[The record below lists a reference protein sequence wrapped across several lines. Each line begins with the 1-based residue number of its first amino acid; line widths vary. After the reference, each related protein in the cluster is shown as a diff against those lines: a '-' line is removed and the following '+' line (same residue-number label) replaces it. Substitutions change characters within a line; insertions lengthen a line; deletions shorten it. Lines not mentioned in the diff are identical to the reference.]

1 MTQSRLFVLHH
12 LEREPRL
19 TARQLAVLR
28 SPSQRPYLTTKELPQ
43 GYSGIT
49 RLLTRMVEDGQI
61 RVTKIHQNAPQFFH
75 LPETKAPTLQGFQHE
90 LAAANIY
97 VAYDTT
103 GKLEQWH
110 WEPHEEY
117 LNIGLKPDRV
127 SSIDGKIIFW
137 EVDRG
142 TEVLA
147 VIREKVERYIQLSK
161 LHPERRFHVAFAASK
176 GRAKS
181 ILLDV
186 LMNYRRG
193 NQFLACDQSRVLA
206 SPLDPVF
213 ASPLDPAQALSI
225 TDLDVKAM

>member
-1 MTQSRLFVLHH
+1 
-12 LEREPRL
+12 
-19 TARQLAVLR
+19 
-28 SPSQRPYLTTKELPQ
+28 
-43 GYSGIT
+43 
-49 RLLTRMVEDGQI
+49 MVEDGQI
-61 RVTKIHQNAPQFFH
+61 RVTKIHQNTPQFFH

-97 VAYDTT
+97 VAYETT
-103 GKLEQWH
+103 GKIEQWH

-117 LNIGLKPDRV
+117 LS

-147 VIREKVERYIQLSK
+147 VIREKVERYIQFSK

-206 SPLDPVF
+206 SPLDPIF
-213 ASPLDPAQALSI
+213 ASPLDPAHALSI
-225 TDLDVKAM
+225 ADLNVKSM

>member
-1 MTQSRLFVLHH
+1 M
-12 LEREPRL
+12 
-19 TARQLAVLR
+19 
-28 SPSQRPYLTTKELPQ
+28 
-43 GYSGIT
+43 
-49 RLLTRMVEDGQI
+49 
-61 RVTKIHQNAPQFFH
+61 
-75 LPETKAPTLQGFQHE
+75 
-90 LAAANIY
+90 
-97 VAYDTT
+97 
-103 GKLEQWH
+103 
-110 WEPHEEY
+110 
-117 LNIGLKPDRV
+117 
-127 SSIDGKIIFW
+127 
-137 EVDRG
+137 DRG

-225 TDLDVKAM
+225 ADLNVKAM